1 MNPKR
6 GYYSLIQFCPDSSRL
21 EAVNVG
27 VLLFCPEIQF
37 LAARTAASNDR
48 AAMLVG
54 CGGLD
59 EAALNSAKRAVERR
73 LEVDREAFQTLED
86 LQRFVASRG
95 NALKLTDPRP
105 LKVFDPEGDLD
116 TLFAELVDSRTRARP
131 SNVVAPDSV

>member
-1 MNPKR
+1 MNPTR
-6 GYYSLIQFCPDSSRL
+6 GYYSLIQFCADSSRL
-21 EAVNVG
+21 ETVNVG

-54 CGGLD
+54 RGGLD

-105 LKVFDPEGDLD
+105 LKVFDPEKDLD
-116 TLFAELVDSRTRARP
+116 ALFAELVDSDARGGL